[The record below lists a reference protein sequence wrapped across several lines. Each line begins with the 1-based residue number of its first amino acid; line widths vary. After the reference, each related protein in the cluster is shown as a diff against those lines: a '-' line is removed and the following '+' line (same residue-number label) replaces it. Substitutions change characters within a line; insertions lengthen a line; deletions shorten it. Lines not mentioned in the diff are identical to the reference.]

1 VLLPFLSNLQPDGT
15 DFSSSKSINLCVVPP
30 ACCFSGSERRR
41 TITLSPQLAGSRD
54 SSSEWPYRLT
64 TTPTQSALEQ
74 TASKSNTDV
83 GALELPELLTLN
95 RVECNCDLG
104 SKKRILEKVA
114 ELMMDAFDDEELSDM
129 HVLDA
134 LINRERLGSTGVGD
148 GVALPHA
155 RMPSLSEPAAVLISL
170 NEGVDFDALDEQKV
184 DLIVG
189 LLVPENCNDT
199 HLQILRGLA
208 KRFSNPNFRNS
219 LRKATTQKELFNEAI
234 RPANTA

>member
-1 VLLPFLSNLQPDGT
+1 LNTS
-15 DFSSSKSINLCVVPP
+15 
-30 ACCFSGSERRR
+30 
-41 TITLSPQLAGSRD
+41 
-54 SSSEWPYRLT
+54 
-64 TTPTQSALEQ
+64 PTQSELNQ
-74 TASKSNTDV
+74 SASESSTDV

-95 RVECNCDLG
+95 RVECGCDLG
-104 SKKRILEKVA
+104 SKKRTLEKVA

-129 HVLDA
+129 SVLDA

-170 NEGVDFDALDEQKV
+170 ETGVDFDALDEQKV

-189 LLVPENCNDT
+189 LLVPENCNDE

-208 KRFSNPNFRNS
+208 KRFSNPNFRNA
-219 LRKATTQKELFNEAI
+219 LRNATTQKELFSEAV
-234 RPANTA
+234 RPVKAA